1 MFFLCLT
8 LLSAAAFLQSSVS
21 AVLLKCSETVEVVA
35 EETVTLTCSIHYQ
48 DVAVGGCKVIRE
60 SAAAVIT
67 DCGLPLSSPI
77 NVQVKHF
84 HGDKIE
90 SELNL
95 ERDTKI
101 SAILCI
107 CVVVIVAGILYF
119 LLGTDR
125 GRKIIKH
132 FTREKIQRDNS
143 DTDSEISKDSETST
157 MFFLCLTLLSAA
169 AFLQSSVSAV
179 LLKCSET
186 VEVVAEETVTLTCS
200 IHYQDVAVGGC
211 KVISFTWNNTNVSI
225 PCDSGSGEYIC
236 DSDNQ
241 TYVSL
246 IISNVMKEENY
257 TAAVITDCGLALSST
272 INVQVK
278 HFHGGP
284 EPEKVTNVAA
294 ISGICVAVI
303 VAAILFFLF
312 GTDRGRK
319 LIKHNTR
326 ETNHTAYSDPESK
339 TNSLHQPV

>member
-1 MFFLCLT
+1 MKDVPNTT
-8 LLSAAAFLQSSVS
+8 L
-21 AVLLKCSETVEVVA
+21 
-35 EETVTLTCSIHYQ
+35 HY
-48 DVAVGGCKVIRE
+48 G
-60 SAAAVIT
+60 
-67 DCGLPLSSPI
+67 PM
-77 NVQVKHF
+77 
-84 HGDKIE
+84 
-90 SELNL
+90 
-95 ERDTKI
+95 
-101 SAILCI
+101 
-107 CVVVIVAGILYF
+107 
-119 LLGTDR
+119 
-125 GRKIIKH
+125 
-132 FTREKIQRDNS
+132 
-143 DTDSEISKDSETST
+143 ISKDSETST

-169 AFLQSSVSAV
+169 AFQQSGAAV
-179 LLKCSET
+179 LLKCNET
-186 VEVVAEETVTLTCS
+186 VEVVAGGTVTLNCS
-200 IHYQDVAVGGC
+200 IHYQDVAVEDC

-257 TAAVITDCGLALSST
+257 TAAVITDCGLPLSST

-278 HFHGGP
+278 HSRGIHGDNEALSDTVTPGP

-294 ISGICVAVI
+294 ILGICVVVI
-303 VAAILFFLF
+303 VAAISFFLF